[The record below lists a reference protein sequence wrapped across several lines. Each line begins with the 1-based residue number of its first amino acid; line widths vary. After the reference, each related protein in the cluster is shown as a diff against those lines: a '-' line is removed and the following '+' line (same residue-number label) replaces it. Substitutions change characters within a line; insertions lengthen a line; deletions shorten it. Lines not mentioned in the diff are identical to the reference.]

1 MAIHDRRYKRIL
13 TSSVFAYDVARL
25 LADQFN
31 LGTVDRQSLQAGP
44 TSSVRESEH
53 ERIADSAWTFDTDRQ
68 RTVMMIVEAQSSRRH
83 HLAVRLLR
91 HVVDRLLEMCEDRQR
106 YDPAQGLPP
115 VVVAVLHT
123 GPDRWQPPSLQELF
137 SPLARALMR
146 FDFPLPYYDVRHTDR
161 RDYPEPALLRM
172 VFDIERAGDPSET
185 VPVAEAVK
193 ALADREAHELMTRFL
208 SDKMRQ
214 WAGIRDARGRYL
226 VEAARLDD
234 SRPLKEVEREMET
247 IQERFNRL
255 MDERHTEGRSQ
266 GRTRGTVPRT
276 NRGTNRGTNR
286 RTNRGPTDQLPA
298 RLGRQRPGPTPGG
311 RCGSPCRQD
320 GRGGPARHPLRP
332 GRHSGRRTAPG
343 SHPGRG
349 RTDARARRTDLG
361 PATPHPGRGHRTGVA
376 RPPATAGPPGPVA
389 GTRRGPGRKRRRRA
403 VRRRATIGG
412 TPTPKPGGPMNKR
425 FAWELRAR
433 ADLRPS
439 TESEPPKAGL
449 RQFEEQRTIPLP
461 PGSSFPGTIRRS
473 RTPSPSFSRRTSRL
487 PRTALEVQTSRMPK
501 SSLPPQAGPVCRRSS
516 CPTTGPQGTSG
527 RIAYCFD
534 RSLNRHFQFH
544 PELFKR
550 NCDTAIGVVPVQQWV
565 LAYQHTE
572 PAQKRYGPQF
582 E

>member
-13 TSSVFAYDVARL
+13 TSSVFAYDIARL

-68 RTVMMIVEAQSSRRH
+68 RTVMMIVEAQSSRRR

-106 YDPAQGLPP
+106 YDPAQGLSP

-255 MDERHTEGRSQ
+255 MDERHTEGRTEGLLISFRRALADS
-266 GRTRGTVPRT
+266 GLDRRLAADVEAHADRMVEAARRGIRFDPDDIPDGARLLAAI
-276 NRGTNRGTNR
+276 RDGG
-286 RTNRGPTDQLPA
+286 GPTRVPAERIWALLPHI
-298 RLGRQRPGPTPGG
+298 PEE
-311 RCGSPCRQD
+311 D
-320 GRGGPARHPLRP
+320 
-332 GRHSGRRTAPG
+332 
-343 SHPGRG
+343 
-349 RTDARARRTDLG
+349 
-361 PATPHPGRGHRTGVA
+361 
-376 RPPATAGPPGPVA
+376 
-389 GTRRGPGRKRRRRA
+389 
-403 VRRRATIGG
+403 
-412 TPTPKPGGPMNKR
+412 
-425 FAWELRAR
+425 
-433 ADLRPS
+433 
-439 TESEPPKAGL
+439 TE
-449 RQFEEQRTIPLP
+449 
-461 PGSSFPGTIRRS
+461 
-473 RTPSPSFSRRTSRL
+473 
-487 PRTALEVQTSRMPK
+487 
-501 SSLPPQAGPVCRRSS
+501 
-516 CPTTGPQGTSG
+516 
-527 RIAYCFD
+527 
-534 RSLNRHFQFH
+534 
-544 PELFKR
+544 
-550 NCDTAIGVVPVQQWV
+550 
-565 LAYQHTE
+565 TE
-572 PAQKRYGPQF
+572 
-582 E
+582 